1 MSEQIEMKPCG
12 RCGCTASVVKKN
24 FRHKCECNECWTET
38 QWYGSV
44 HSAMDAWNK
53 LADANTAKNATHRYK
68 YDVCGYTGEV
78 ILSGPHS
85 HEDIVMAIVS
95 SLNYFD
101 YEEVSDDEQ
110 EDTD

>member
-1 MSEQIEMKPCG
+1 MEQTEMKPCG

-24 FRHKCECNECWTET
+24 FKYKCECNGCWTGT
-38 QWYGSV
+38 QWYRSV
-44 HSAMDAWNK
+44 DLAITAWNK
-53 LADANTAKNATHRYK
+53 IADSTAAMNATHRYK

-95 SLNYFD
+95 NLNYFD
-101 YEEVSDDEQ
+101 YEEVPDDEQ
-110 EDTD
+110 DETD